1 MNRLYYKSQTGLTL
15 VELMIAMILS
25 LLILA
30 AIIQV
35 FITNNQ
41 SYRVTEAHS
50 RLQEN
55 ARFSLNTLSK
65 DIRSAGYT
73 GCRTIENMS
82 VNTIAQDPVPN
93 IMDETTII
101 TGLNAET
108 SATWNSAPDA
118 NFGTVVGGTD
128 LITVQRASS
137 CGGALVNNVTSPTD
151 AVQIALP
158 NTCGITANDVLVL
171 ADCENAH
178 IFRATAVAND
188 TVNNIQTVSHA
199 AGVTDN
205 LTSRFCKSYGS
216 PITDIACATGEDK
229 IYNYDSELLTFR
241 AFTYFIRNGTNGD
254 PALWRYNHS
263 LLQSGNNPVE
273 LIEGI
278 ENMQALYGVDDNG
291 DDIVD
296 RYENAKTVEDGTL
309 WGNVVSARVSL
320 LAQTLEDNLTIADR
334 ALTFDGV
341 NISGADGK
349 IRRVFTTTIGIRNRV
364 Q

>member
-1 MNRLYYKSQTGLTL
+1 MNGFRYKSQLGLTL
-15 VELMIAMILS
+15 IELMIALVLS
-25 LLILA
+25 LFLLA
-30 AIIQV
+30 GIIKV
-35 FITNNQ
+35 FTTNNQ

-55 ARFSLNTLSK
+55 VRFSLNTLSK

-73 GCRTIENMS
+73 GCRTIENMG
-82 VNTIAQDPVPN
+82 VRTIAQIPIPA
-93 IMDETTII
+93 IMDETTIVN
-101 TGLNAET
+101 GLNAET
-108 SATWNSAPDA
+108 ALTWNTAPDA
-118 NFGTVVGGTD
+118 NFGAVVGGTD
-128 LITVQRASS
+128 LITVQGASS
-137 CGGALVNNVTSPTD
+137 CGGALVSNVTSPTD
-151 AVQIALP
+151 AVQISLP
-158 NTCGITANDVLVL
+158 NSCSITADDVLVL
-171 ADCENAH
+171 ADCEHAH

-188 TVNNIQTVSHA
+188 TVNGIQTVSHA
-199 AGVTDN
+199 AGATDN

-216 PITDIACATGEDK
+216 PVTDVACATGEDK
-229 IYNYDSELLTFR
+229 IYSYDSELLTFR

-263 LLQSGNNPVE
+263 LSASASNPVE

-278 ENMQALYGVDDNG
+278 ENMQIIYGVDDND

-309 WGNVVSARVSL
+309 WDKVVSARVSL
-320 LAQTLEDNLTIADR
+320 LAQTLENNLTTADR

-349 IRRVFTTTIGIRNRV
+349 IRRGFTTTIGIRNRV